1 LLHGV
6 QLCEILPFLL
16 GTSFSVQH
24 EIIEH
29 MHCILQIGIY
39 AMIAICVQDEWNNA
53 ISHDSTVAVS
63 GLDIQAEWNGEES

>member
-1 LLHGV
+1 
-6 QLCEILPFLL
+6 
-16 GTSFSVQH
+16 VQH